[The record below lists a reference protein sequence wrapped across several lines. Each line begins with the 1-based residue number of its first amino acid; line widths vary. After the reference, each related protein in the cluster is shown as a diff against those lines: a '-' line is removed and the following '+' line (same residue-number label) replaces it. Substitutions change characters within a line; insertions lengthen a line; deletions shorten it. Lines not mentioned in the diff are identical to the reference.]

1 MTGFWGFWPH
11 SLTSLLH
18 KFMQYIWD
26 LDYPSPLLVNVVYER
41 PLVSHIERAW
51 FTKSLKN
58 KWKCVW
64 RGVSGIMSPGSFAFE
79 LLEYNEIKISNSAE
93 NVQFVSYVIE
103 QMVRYVDSKGV
114 SHAYFP
120 FPSHNNVRRNTPPS
134 PPIAQTHEHLCS
146 KVIRRFLF
154 L

>member
-1 MTGFWGFWPH
+1 
-11 SLTSLLH
+11 
-18 KFMQYIWD
+18 
-26 LDYPSPLLVNVVYER
+26 
-41 PLVSHIERAW
+41 
-51 FTKSLKN
+51 
-58 KWKCVW
+58 
-64 RGVSGIMSPGSFAFE
+64 MSPGSFAFE
-79 LLEYNEIKISNSAE
+79 LLEYNEIKISNSAK
-93 NVQFVSYVIE
+93 NLQFHLVLPKMYALFVSYVIE